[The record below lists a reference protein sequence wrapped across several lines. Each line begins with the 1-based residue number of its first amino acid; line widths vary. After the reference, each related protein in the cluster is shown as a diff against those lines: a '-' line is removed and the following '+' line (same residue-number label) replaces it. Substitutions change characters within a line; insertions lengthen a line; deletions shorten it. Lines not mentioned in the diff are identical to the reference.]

1 MSKHPE
7 QDTLDDV
14 LNAYLDVAPT
24 PSAEDLAVWVQKY
37 PQYREELTEFTV
49 ARSLMLHLPANSD
62 PLDET
67 ALFTR
72 GVSVMRTVLQR
83 EREKQ
88 AAEQPPPAS
97 LLEEGQR
104 QGMNIHKLAELTGLS
119 AALWRK
125 LDRRLIRPASVP
137 RQLVERI
144 ADMFHNPVAVVQ
156 RYLSQ
161 PPMLSPSALYRAK
174 ATPTLGE
181 QEDFFEAVR
190 NDLSLSDEQRQR
202 WLAVQHATSLGRD
215 ELSQ

>member
-1 MSKHPE
+1 MSNHPE
-7 QDTLDDV
+7 QETLDDV

-24 PSAEDLAVWVQKY
+24 PSAEDLAVWVHKY
-37 PQYREELTEFTV
+37 PQYREDLIEFTV
-49 ARSLMLHLPANSD
+49 AHSLMQHLPANSD

-72 GVSVMRTVLQR
+72 GVSAMRTVLQSAR
-83 EREKQ
+83 EEQ
-88 AAEQPPPAS
+88 VAEQPPPAS
-97 LLEEGQR
+97 LLEEGQS
-104 QGMNIHKLAELTGLS
+104 QGMDIHKLAELTGLS

-125 LDRRLIRPASVP
+125 LDRRLLRSESLPTP
-137 RQLVERI
+137 LVERI
-144 ADMFHNPVAVVQ
+144 ADAVHHSVAVVQ
-156 RYLSQ
+156 SYLAQ

-202 WLAVQHATSLGRD
+202 WLALQHATSLGQD
-215 ELSQ
+215 ELSK